1 MKQRKSRV
9 ALAGA
14 PLAAL
19 VALVALLAPSV
30 SAAESTEAVTTIE
43 IFMQGKKMGFKG
55 PATVREGE
63 ELKVVN
69 DTMPSMVGPHTFS
82 LVTKSSLPKTA
93 QQRKTCFTP
102 GKICMGIAGWYGL
115 KGEEDP
121 KNPLVQAGGEGW
133 NTMGTTTKKGDSYFF
148 AKQGESFEQ
157 PVTAKAGTT
166 LYFICA
172 VHPWMQGQIKVTPPA
187 TQ

>member
-1 MKQRKSRV
+1 MKSPKLRV
-9 ALAGA
+9 ALAGT

-19 VALVALLAPSV
+19 VALVALLAPAA
-30 SAAESTEAVTTIE
+30 SAAESSGPVTTIE

-55 PATVREGE
+55 PSTVHEGE
-63 ELKVVN
+63 ELKVV
-69 DTMPSMVGPHTFS
+69 DTTMPSMVGPHTFS
-82 LVTKSSLPKTA
+82 LVTKASRPKTA

-102 GKICMGIAGWYGL
+102 GKICMGIAKWYGV

-148 AKQGESFEQ
+148 SKKGESFEQ
-157 PVTAKAGTT
+157 PVTVKAGTT
-166 LYFICA
+166 LYFMCA
-172 VHPWMQGQIKVTPPA
+172 VHPWMQGSITVTPPA